1 MRLKLCTAEITTGV
15 GGGGGG
21 GGDGGG
27 TGVGVVPPVPVLEPP
42 PQAAIASRLAIEI
55 AERSPFFTHT
65 PIFWSLMQLC
75 QTAKLCQRQSVILNF
90 RQGG

>member
-1 MRLKLCTAEITTGV
+1 MRPKLCTAEITT

-65 PIFWSLMQLC
+65 PDIF
-75 QTAKLCQRQSVILNF
+75 VIYETVPDSKTTSTPKCHP
-90 RQGG
+90 